1 MTINRP
7 FIPII
12 KKELKKE
19 RNEFIHYNIYEQS
32 KIPQVASFLYLHLAR
47 VKSISLT
54 VINPYMFQR
63 PMLPITKNNNG
74 TIYSMKDEELT
85 HC

>member
-12 KKELKKE
+12 KKELKKK
-19 RNEFIHYNIYEQS
+19 RIEFIHYNIYEQS
-32 KIPQVASFLYLHLAR
+32 IPQVASFLYLHLAR

-54 VINPYMFQR
+54 VINPYMFQI
-63 PMLPITKNNNG
+63 PMLPITKNNNE